1 MSAISQKHEC
11 GTKVSISIM
20 CHSMGNYVLKKM
32 APEETVKD
40 PFQFD
45 NIFMVAADVRA
56 VTFDEKKGVEEVT
69 VTVNGKKEK
78 VLDHDGKDLLRLAKH
93 KIHVCWYGSDLA
105 LLGRRAEVWSNR
117 GRAAI
122 GRNGLYEYSK
132 EEDLIDHKGKLCEK
146 KCDGW
151 NGQQDSWAKRRLGHN
166 YQTEKDALEYYRLEM
181 KNNCDNKC

>member
-1 MSAISQKHEC
+1 
-11 GTKVSISIM
+11 M
-20 CHSMGNYVLKKM
+20 CITCRVGGV
-32 APEETVKD
+32 
-40 PFQFD
+40 
-45 NIFMVAADVRA
+45 DVR
-56 VTFDEKKGVEEVT
+56 
-69 VTVNGKKEK
+69 
-78 VLDHDGKDLLRLAKH
+78 LDYFVRPPCGPGRGPVFAEPDDSL
-93 KIHVCWYGSDLA
+93 WYGSDLA

>member
-1 MSAISQKHEC
+1 
-11 GTKVSISIM
+11 
-20 CHSMGNYVLKKM
+20 
-32 APEETVKD
+32 
-40 PFQFD
+40 
-45 NIFMVAADVRA
+45 MVAADVRA
-56 VTFDEKKGVEEVT
+56 VTFDKEQGEETIEVD
-69 VTVNGKKEK
+69 GKEVK
-78 VLDHDGKDLLRLAKH
+78 DHDGEAIVRLAKH
-93 KIHVCWYGSDLA
+93 KIHVCWYRSDRA
-105 LLGRRAEVWSNR
+105 LLARRAEVWSNR